1 MSKAPAIGIDLGTT
15 YSCVGVWQNGKVDII
30 PNDMGER
37 TTPSYVAFTDSERLV
52 GDAAKNQ
59 ITRNPTNTVF
69 DAKRLIGRKFED
81 REVQEDIKLW
91 PFKVVKDPKS
101 DRPQVCITYQKQEKK
116 FFAEEISAMVLQK
129 LKQTANDFLGKEVK
143 DAIVTVPAYFNDS
156 QRQATKDAGTIS
168 GLNVLR
174 IINEPTAAAIAYG
187 LDKQADKKEENVLI
201 FDLGGGTFDV
211 SLLALE
217 EGLFEVKATNGN
229 THLGGEDFDNRL
241 VEYCAGEFRRKTS
254 IDIKNNAKA
263 LRRVRAACEK
273 AKRAL
278 SAATQATVDIDAL
291 MEGED
296 LNVVITRS
304 KFEDLCMD
312 LFKKCMPPLEN
323 VLKDAKMSKSQIDEV
338 VLVGGSTRIPKIQSM
353 VQEFF
358 NGKEPNKS
366 INPDEAVAYGAAVQ
380 AAIMTNVKDENI
392 EKLILLDVTPLSL
405 GIETVGGV
413 MTVLIPRNSTIPCKK
428 TQIFSTYSD
437 NQPSVLVQVYEGERQ
452 LTKDNHLLG
461 KFNLDG
467 IPPMPRG
474 QPQIEI
480 TYDIDANSILNVT
493 AVEKSTGKNNKIV
506 ITNDKGRLSKD
517 DIDRLVK
524 EAEKFK
530 DEDNKVKERIE
541 AKNTLEQYCYQ
552 VRQTLTDEKLKDKFS
567 EDEKKQV
574 GDKVDEVLKWV
585 NDNPAASKEE
595 YDAKVKEIEAV
606 FNPIMQK
613 IYQQMGGQPG
623 GMPNFGGAYPGA
635 GAPGA
640 GAPGAGPSP
649 GAKGTATG
657 GAEDVE

>member
-37 TTPSYVAFTDSERLV
+37 TTPSYVAFTDTERLV

-101 DRPQVCITYQKQEKK
+101 DRPQIVITYQKQEKK

-129 LKQTANDFLGKEVK
+129 LKKTAEDFLGGKEVK

-187 LDKQADKKEENVLI
+187 LDKQEKKEENVLI

-211 SLLALE
+211 SLLSLE
-217 EGLFEVKATNGN
+217 DGLFEVKATNGN

-254 IDIKNNAKA
+254 IDIKGNAKA
-263 LRRVRAACEK
+263 LRRVRASCEK

-291 MEGED
+291 MDGED

-323 VLKDAKMSKSQIDEV
+323 VIKDAKMSKSQIDEV

-358 NGKEPNKS
+358 NGKEPNKG

-530 DEDNKVKERIE
+530 EEDNKVKERIE

-552 VRQTLTDEKLKDKFS
+552 VRQTIQDAKLKDKFS
-567 EDEKKQV
+567 EDEKKQIET
-574 GDKVDEVLKWV
+574 KVDEVLKFV

-613 IYQQMGGQPG
+613 IYQQAGGAPG
-623 GMPNFGGAYPGA
+623 GMPNFQGGFPGA

-640 GAPGAGPSP
+640 GAPGAGPQP

>member
-37 TTPSYVAFTDSERLV
+37 TTPSYVAFTDTERLV

-69 DAKRLIGRKFED
+69 DAKRLIGRKFQD

-91 PFKVVKDPKS
+91 PFKVVKDPNS
-101 DRPQVCITYQKQEKK
+101 DRPQVQIIYQKQEKK

-129 LKQTANDFLGKEVK
+129 LKQTAADFLGKEVK

-187 LDKQADKKEENVLI
+187 LDKQQGKTEENVLI

-211 SLLALE
+211 SLLTLE
-217 EGLFEVKATNGN
+217 DGLFEVKATNGD

-263 LRRVRAACEK
+263 LRRVRASCEK

-291 MEGED
+291 MDGED

-338 VLVGGSTRIPKIQSM
+338 VLVGGSTRIPKIQQM

-358 NGKEPNKS
+358 NGKEPNKG

-437 NQPSVLVQVYEGERQ
+437 NQPGVLVQVYEGERQ

-474 QPQIEI
+474 QPQIEV
-480 TYDIDANSILNVT
+480 TFDIDANSILNVT

-517 DIDRLVK
+517 DIERLVK

-541 AKNTLEQYCYQ
+541 AKNSLEQYGYQ
-552 VRQTLTDEKLKDKFS
+552 IKNTLKDEKLKDKFS
-567 EDEKKQV
+567 EEEKKQIET
-574 GDKVDEVLKWV
+574 KVDEVLKWS

-613 IYQQMGGQPG
+613 IYQQAGGAPG
-623 GMPNFGGAYPGA
+623 GMPNFGGANPGA
-635 GAPGA
+635 GAPGT
-640 GAPGAGPSP
+640 GPNPGS
-649 GAKGTATG
+649 KGTATG

>member
-37 TTPSYVAFTDSERLV
+37 TTPSYVAFTDQERLV

-101 DRPQVCITYQKQEKK
+101 DRPQVVITYQKQEKK

-129 LKQTANDFLGKEVK
+129 LKKTAEDFLGKDVK

-187 LDKQADKKEENVLI
+187 LDKQANKKEENVLI

-211 SLLALE
+211 SLLSLE

-263 LRRVRAACEK
+263 LRRVRASCEK

-291 MEGED
+291 MDGED

-312 LFKKCMPPLEN
+312 LLKKCMPPLEN

-358 NGKEPNKS
+358 NGKEPNKG

-392 EKLILLDVTPLSL
+392 EKLILLDVTPS
-405 GIETVGGV
+405 
-413 MTVLIPRNSTIPCKK
+413 
-428 TQIFSTYSD
+428 
-437 NQPSVLVQVYEGERQ
+437 
-452 LTKDNHLLG
+452 
-461 KFNLDG
+461 
-467 IPPMPRG
+467 
-474 QPQIEI
+474 
-480 TYDIDANSILNVT
+480 
-493 AVEKSTGKNNKIV
+493 
-506 ITNDKGRLSKD
+506 
-517 DIDRLVK
+517 
-524 EAEKFK
+524 
-530 DEDNKVKERIE
+530 
-541 AKNTLEQYCYQ
+541 
-552 VRQTLTDEKLKDKFS
+552 
-567 EDEKKQV
+567 KKQYHS
-574 GDKVDEVLKWV
+574 L
-585 NDNPAASKEE
+585 
-595 YDAKVKEIEAV
+595 
-606 FNPIMQK
+606 QK
-613 IYQQMGGQPG
+613 DS
-623 GMPNFGGAYPGA
+623 NLLNLFR
-635 GAPGA
+635 
-640 GAPGAGPSP
+640 
-649 GAKGTATG
+649 
-657 GAEDVE
+657 

>member
-37 TTPSYVAFTDSERLV
+37 TTPSYVAFTDTERLV

-69 DAKRLIGRKFED
+69 DAKRLIGRKFEE

-91 PFKVVKDPKS
+91 PFKVIKDAKS
-101 DRPQVCITYQKQEKK
+101 DRPQIVITYQKQEKK

-129 LKQTANDFLGKEVK
+129 LKKTAEDFLGKDVK

-187 LDKQADKKEENVLI
+187 LDKQEKKEENVLI

-211 SLLALE
+211 SLLSLE
-217 EGLFEVKATNGN
+217 DGLFEVKATNGN

-254 IDIKNNAKA
+254 IDIKGNAKA

-323 VLKDAKMSKSQIDEV
+323 VIKDAKMSKSQIDEV

-358 NGKEPNKS
+358 NGKEPNKG

-452 LTKDNHLLG
+452 MTKDNHLLG

-552 VRQTLTDEKLKDKFS
+552 VRQTISDAKLKDKFS
-567 EDEKKQV
+567 EDEKKQIET
-574 GDKVDEVLKWV
+574 KVDEVLKFV

-595 YDAKVKEIEAV
+595 YDAKVKEIEAI

-613 IYQQMGGQPG
+613 IYQQAGGAPG
-623 GMPNFGGAYPGA
+623 GMPNFGGFPGA

-640 GAPGAGPSP
+640 GAPGAGPQP

>member
-37 TTPSYVAFTDSERLV
+37 TTPSYVAFTDTERLV

-69 DAKRLIGRKFED
+69 DAKRLIGRKFEE

-101 DRPQVCITYQKQEKK
+101 DRPQVCINYQKQEKK

-129 LKQTANDFLGKEVK
+129 LKQTATDFLGKEVK

-291 MEGED
+291 MDGED

-323 VLKDAKMSKSQIDEV
+323 VIKDGKMSKSQIDEV

-552 VRQTLTDEKLKDKFS
+552 IRQTLNDEKLKDKFS
-567 EDEKKQV
+567 EDEKKKV
-574 GDKVDEVLKWV
+574 GDKIDEVLKWV

-623 GMPNFGGAYPGA
+623 GMPNFGGAH
-635 GAPGA
+635 PGA
-640 GAPGAGPSP
+640 GAPGAGPTP

>member
-15 YSCVGVWQNGKVDII
+15 YSCVGVWQNGKVDIV

-37 TTPSYVAFTDSERLV
+37 TTPSYVAFTDTERLV

-69 DAKRLIGRKFED
+69 DAKRLIGRKYED
-81 REVQEDIKLW
+81 REVQDDMKLW

-101 DRPQVCITYQKQEKK
+101 DRPQVCIKYQKQEKK

-143 DAIVTVPAYFNDS
+143 DAIITVPAYFNDS

-187 LDKQADKKEENVLI
+187 LDKKYKTERNVLI

-211 SLLALE
+211 SLLTLE
-217 EGLFEVKATNGN
+217 DGLFEVKATNGN

-241 VEYCAGEFRRKTS
+241 VEYCAGEFRRKTGV
-254 IDIKNNAKA
+254 DIKSNPKA
-263 LRRVRAACEK
+263 LRRVRASCEK

-291 MEGED
+291 MDGED

-323 VLKDAKMSKSQIDEV
+323 VIKDAKMSKSQVHDV
-338 VLVGGSTRIPKIQSM
+338 VLVGGSTRIPKIQQM

-380 AAIMTNVKDENI
+380 AAVLTNVKDENI

-413 MTVLIPRNSTIPCKK
+413 MTVLIPRNSTIPTKK
-428 TQIFSTYSD
+428 TQIFSTYAD
-437 NQPSVLVQVYEGERQ
+437 NQSSVCIQVYEGERQ
-452 LTKDNHLLG
+452 LTKDNHQLG

-474 QPQIEI
+474 QPQIEV
-480 TYDIDANSILNVT
+480 TFDLDANSILNVT

-541 AKNTLEQYCYQ
+541 AKNGLEQYCYQ
-552 VRQTLTDEKLKDKFS
+552 VRQTINDAKLKDKFS
-567 EDEKKQV
+567 EDEKKQIE
-574 GDKVDEVLKWV
+574 GKVDEVLKWV
-585 NDNPAASKEE
+585 NDNPAAAKDE
-595 YDAKVKEIEAV
+595 YDSKMKEIEGI

-613 IYQQMGGQPG
+613 VYQQAGGQPG
-623 GMPNFGGAYPGA
+623 GMPNFNGANPGA
-635 GAPGA
+635 QA
-640 GAPGAGPSP
+640 GS
-649 GAKGTATG
+649 KGTATG

>member
-15 YSCVGVWQNGKVDII
+15 YSCVGVWQNGKVDIV

-37 TTPSYVAFTDSERLV
+37 TTPSYVAFTDTERLV

-69 DAKRLIGRKFED
+69 DAKRLIGRKYED
-81 REVQEDIKLW
+81 REVQGDMKLW

-101 DRPQVCITYQKQEKK
+101 DRPQVCIKYQKQEKK

-143 DAIVTVPAYFNDS
+143 DAIITVPAYFNDS

-187 LDKQADKKEENVLI
+187 LDKKYKTERNVLI

-211 SLLALE
+211 SLLTLE
-217 EGLFEVKATNGN
+217 DGLFEVKATNGN

-241 VEYCAGEFRRKTS
+241 VEYCAGEFRRKTGV
-254 IDIKNNAKA
+254 DIKSNPKA
-263 LRRVRAACEK
+263 LRRVRASCEK

-291 MEGED
+291 MDGED

-323 VLKDAKMSKSQIDEV
+323 VIKDAKMSKSQVHDV
-338 VLVGGSTRIPKIQSM
+338 VLVGGSTRIPKIQQM

-380 AAIMTNVKDENI
+380 AAVLTNVKDENI

-413 MTVLIPRNSTIPCKK
+413 MTVLIPRNSTIPTKK
-428 TQIFSTYSD
+428 TQIFSTYAD
-437 NQPSVLVQVYEGERQ
+437 NQSSVCIQVYEGERQ
-452 LTKDNHLLG
+452 LTKDNHQLG

-474 QPQIEI
+474 QPQIEV
-480 TYDIDANSILNVT
+480 TFDLDANSILNVT

-541 AKNTLEQYCYQ
+541 AKNGLEQYCYQ
-552 VRQTLTDEKLKDKFS
+552 VRQTINDAKLKDKFS
-567 EDEKKQV
+567 EDEKKQIE
-574 GDKVDEVLKWV
+574 GKVDEVLKWV
-585 NDNPAASKEE
+585 NDNPAAAKDE
-595 YDAKVKEIEAV
+595 YDSKMKEIEGI

-613 IYQQMGGQPG
+613 VYQQAGGQPG
-623 GMPNFGGAYPGA
+623 GMPNFGGANPGA
-635 GAPGA
+635 HA
-640 GAPGAGPSP
+640 GS
-649 GAKGTATG
+649 KVTATG

>member
-37 TTPSYVAFTDSERLV
+37 TTPSYVAFTDTERLV

-69 DAKRLIGRKFED
+69 DAKRLIGRKYEE
-81 REVQEDIKLW
+81 REVQDDMKLW
-91 PFKVVKDPKS
+91 PFKIVKDPKS
-101 DRPQVCITYQKQEKK
+101 DRPQVQITYQKQEEK

-129 LKQTANDFLGKEVK
+129 LKQTASDFLGKEVK

-187 LDKQADKKEENVLI
+187 LDKQAGKKEENVLI

-211 SLLALE
+211 SLLSLE

-263 LRRVRAACEK
+263 LRRVRASCEK

-291 MEGED
+291 MDGED

-358 NGKEPNKS
+358 NGKEPNKG

-552 VRQTLTDEKLKDKFS
+552 VRQTLGEEKLKDKFS
-567 EDEKKQV
+567 EEEKKNIEA
-574 GDKVDEVLKWV
+574 KVDEILKWV

-623 GMPNFGGAYPGA
+623 GPMPNFGGAH
-635 GAPGA
+635 PGA

-649 GAKGTATG
+649 GAKGTATT

>member
-15 YSCVGVWQNGKVDII
+15 YSCVGVWQNGKVDIV

-37 TTPSYVAFTDSERLV
+37 TTPSYVAFTDTERLV

-69 DAKRLIGRKFED
+69 DAKRLIGRKYED
-81 REVQEDIKLW
+81 REVQGDMKLW

-101 DRPQVCITYQKQEKK
+101 DRPQVCIKYQKQEKK

-143 DAIVTVPAYFNDS
+143 DAIITVPAYFNDS

-187 LDKQADKKEENVLI
+187 LDKKYKTERNVLI

-211 SLLALE
+211 SLLTLE
-217 EGLFEVKATNGN
+217 DGLFEVKATNGN

-241 VEYCAGEFRRKTS
+241 VEYCAGEFRRKTGV
-254 IDIKNNAKA
+254 DIKSNPKA
-263 LRRVRAACEK
+263 LRRVRASCEK

-291 MEGED
+291 MDGED

-323 VLKDAKMSKSQIDEV
+323 VIKDAKMSKSQVHDV
-338 VLVGGSTRIPKIQSM
+338 VLVGGSTRIPKIQQM

-380 AAIMTNVKDENI
+380 AAVLTNVKDENI
-392 EKLILLDVTPLSL
+392 EKLILLDVTPFSL

-413 MTVLIPRNSTIPCKK
+413 MTVLIPRNSTIPTKK
-428 TQIFSTYSD
+428 TQIFSTYAD
-437 NQPSVLVQVYEGERQ
+437 NQSSVCIQVFEGERQ
-452 LTKDNHLLG
+452 LTKDNHQLG

-474 QPQIEI
+474 QPQIEV
-480 TYDIDANSILNVT
+480 TFDLDVNSILNVT

-541 AKNTLEQYCYQ
+541 AKNGLEQYCYQ
-552 VRQTLTDEKLKDKFS
+552 VRQTVNDAKLKDKFS
-567 EDEKKQV
+567 EDEKKQIE
-574 GDKVDEVLKWV
+574 GKVDEVLKWV
-585 NDNPAASKEE
+585 NDNPAAAKDE
-595 YDAKVKEIEAV
+595 YDSKMKEIEGI

-613 IYQQMGGQPG
+613 VYQQAGGQPG
-623 GMPNFGGAYPGA
+623 GMPNFGGANPGA
-635 GAPGA
+635 QA
-640 GAPGAGPSP
+640 GS
-649 GAKGTATG
+649 KGTATG